1 MSCSS
6 LRRSMNG
13 RVASVLR
20 RGPDSTTGMGSSRP
34 RPRGSA
40 FGSPFPLA
48 DLEDAQ
54 RRLGFV
60 RHHLGAPRRTEHE
73 LRPYLAETVDRRE
86 ERADLV
92 LDQRADRTAHRRQ
105 AVSDVDVAVVLH
117 IDLVHEAEID
127 DVDAELR
134 VVDLHQRLA
143 DVLLRHGR
151 NAALRGCVVCL
162 GLDVIGHAV
171 SRRPS
176 GICLATSV
184 AQRERSQQGK
194 GTADVASIRA
204 LIVDDHP
211 VTREGL
217 RTALELS
224 DDVIV
229 VVGEAATGEEAV
241 EQARSLTPDVVFM
254 DVRMP
259 GMDGIE
265 ATRRIKDAAPSTKVI
280 LITVDESRGA
290 VSEAIQAGVSG
301 YLLKDATP
309 DALVDAARNAVEG
322 NAVIHPHLTKT
333 FIEEAST
340 AGDEPRA
347 TPLSKREREI
357 LQKVAD
363 GATTRQVA
371 SDLGISPHT
380 VKTHLERIFE
390 KLGAN
395 DRAQAVAIAI
405 RTGIVR

>member
-1 MSCSS
+1 
-6 LRRSMNG
+6 
-13 RVASVLR
+13 
-20 RGPDSTTGMGSSRP
+20 
-34 RPRGSA
+34 
-40 FGSPFPLA
+40 
-48 DLEDAQ
+48 
-54 RRLGFV
+54 
-60 RHHLGAPRRTEHE
+60 
-73 LRPYLAETVDRRE
+73 
-86 ERADLV
+86 
-92 LDQRADRTAHRRQ
+92 
-105 AVSDVDVAVVLH
+105 
-117 IDLVHEAEID
+117 
-127 DVDAELR
+127 
-134 VVDLHQRLA
+134 
-143 DVLLRHGR
+143 
-151 NAALRGCVVCL
+151 
-162 GLDVIGHAV
+162 
-171 SRRPS
+171 
-176 GICLATSV
+176 
-184 AQRERSQQGK
+184 
-194 GTADVASIRA
+194 VASIRA

-333 FIEEAST
+333 FIEE
-340 AGDEPRA
+340 PRS

-405 RTGIVR
+405 RTGIVH